1 MDAGIIIQVVLLLVG
16 FVFLIKGSDFFVD
29 GASSIASILKIPT
42 IIVGLT
48 IVAFGTSAPEAAV
61 SITSSLTG
69 NNAMAVS
76 NVIGS
81 NLFNILM
88 VIGVS
93 ALLSDLLMEKSV
105 LNKDLPFLV
114 GITILFTIF
123 LFIGWDISSIEG
135 IILLLILVAYLAYL
149 IINARKSKDANEVEK
164 PKFSLPKSII
174 FIIIGLAGII
184 LGGDLVVDSASYIAM
199 ALGMSETLVGLTIVA
214 IGTSLPEL
222 VTSLTALKKGENQLV
237 IGNVIG
243 SNIFNILFVLGASSA
258 ISAIPINSGMLTD
271 IIFMIIVTIL
281 CFIFGKTQ
289 DKYDKKRGYN
299 ISCIIRCLHDFCNY
313 EKLILLIHKPYKYL
327 MKLVHHKLHIHLG
340 LWICHFQMSIF
351 F

>member
-1 MDAGIIIQVVLLLVG
+1 MDASIIIQVVLLLVG

-61 SITSSLTG
+61 SVTSALTG
-69 NNAMAVS
+69 SNAMAVS

-81 NLFNILM
+81 NMFNLLM
-88 VIGVS
+88 VIGLS
-93 ALLSDLLMEKSV
+93 ALIGELLMEKST
-105 LNKDLPFLV
+105 LNEDLPFLV
-114 GITILFTIF
+114 GITILFAVFI
-123 LFIGWDISSIEG
+123 FIGWNISRIEG
-135 IILLLILVAYLAYL
+135 IILLIILAGYIIHLIRSA
-149 IINARKSKDANEVEK
+149 KKTEDANKVEEAK
-164 PKFSLPKSII
+164 LSLPKSII
-174 FIIIGLAGII
+174 FIIVGIAGIV
-184 LGGDLVVDSASYIAM
+184 LGGDLVVNSASDIAI

-258 ISAIPINSGMLTD
+258 ISGIPLNSSMLID
-271 IIFMIIVTIL
+271 VVFMVAVTIL

-289 DKYDKKRGYN
+289 DKFDRKEGA
-299 ISCIIRCLHDFCNY
+299 
-313 EKLILLIHKPYKYL
+313 ILVACFVLYMAFAIL
-327 MKLVHHKLHIHLG
+327 RN
-340 LWICHFQMSIF
+340 
-351 F
+351 

>member
-1 MDAGIIIQVVLLLVG
+1 MDMSIILQFVLLIVG

-29 GASSIASILKIPT
+29 GASSIASLLKIPT

-61 SITSSLTG
+61 SITSAITG

-76 NVIGS
+76 NIIGS

-88 VIGVS
+88 VIGIS
-93 ALLSDLLMEKSV
+93 ALLGELLMEKSV

-114 GITILFTIF
+114 GITILFAAFII
-123 LFIGWDISSIEG
+123 IGWNVSQIEG
-135 IILLLILVAYLAYL
+135 IILLVILIAYVAYLVKSAKKSD
-149 IINARKSKDANEVEK
+149 NANVVEK
-164 PKFSLPKSII
+164 PKFTLPYSIL

-184 LGGDLVVDSASYIAM
+184 IGGDLVVNSASDIAI
-199 ALGMSETLVGLTIVA
+199 AFGMSETLVGLTIVA

-258 ISAIPINSGMLTD
+258 ITAISLDSSMLIDVT
-271 IIFMIIVTIL
+271 FMIFVTVL

-289 DKYDKKRGYN
+289 DKFDKKEGA
-299 ISCIIRCLHDFCNY
+299 
-313 EKLILLIHKPYKYL
+313 ILVALFIAY
-327 MKLVHHKLHIHLG
+327 M
-340 LWICHFQMSIF
+340 IF
-351 F
+351 AILRN

>member
-1 MDAGIIIQVVLLLVG
+1 MDFSIIIQVVLLLVG

-29 GASSIASILKIPT
+29 GASSIASILRIPT

-61 SITSSLTG
+61 SITSSITG
-69 NNAMAVS
+69 SNAMAVS

-81 NLFNILM
+81 NMFNLLM
-88 VIGVS
+88 VIGLS
-93 ALLSDLLMEKSV
+93 ALLGELLMEKNT

-114 GITILFTIF
+114 GITLLFAAFIL
-123 LFIGWDISSIEG
+123 IGWDINNIEG
-135 IILLLILVAYLAYL
+135 IILLIILIAYIIYLVFT
-149 IINARKSKDANEVEK
+149 ARKSDDADVVEK
-164 PKFSLPKSII
+164 PKLSLPKSII
-174 FIIIGLAGII
+174 FIIVGLAGIV
-184 LGGDLVVDSASYIAM
+184 LGGDLVVNSASDIAI

-243 SNIFNILFVLGASSA
+243 SNTFNILFVLGASSA
-258 ISAIPINSGMLTD
+258 ISSIPLDSSMLID
-271 IIFMIIVTIL
+271 VIFMVIVTVI

-289 DKYDKKRGYN
+289 DKFDKKEGA
-299 ISCIIRCLHDFCNY
+299 
-313 EKLILLIHKPYKYL
+313 ILVALFVIY
-327 MKLVHHKLHIHLG
+327 M
-340 LWICHFQMSIF
+340 IF
-351 F
+351 AILRN

>member
-1 MDAGIIIQVVLLLVG
+1 MDAGIIIQVVLLIAG

-29 GASSIASILKIPT
+29 GASSIAAILKVPT

-69 NNAMAVS
+69 SNAMAVS

-81 NLFNILM
+81 NLFNMLM
-88 VIGVS
+88 VIGIA
-93 ALLSDLLMEKSV
+93 ALLGDLLMEKSV

-114 GITILFTIF
+114 AITVLLAVFIL
-123 LFIGWDISSIEG
+123 IGGDISSIEG
-135 IILLLILVAYLAYL
+135 IILLLMLIGYIFYL
-149 IINARKSKDANEVEK
+149 IRNAGQSGATNYVEK
-164 PKFSLPKSII
+164 PKLSTPKSII
-174 FIIIGLAGII
+174 FIVVGLAGII
-184 LGGDLVVDSASYIAM
+184 IGGDLVVDSASSIAM

-222 VTSLTALKKGENQLV
+222 VTSITALRKGENQLV

-258 ISAIPINSGMLTD
+258 ISAIPISSS
-271 IIFMIIVTIL
+271 MIVDTTIMIAVTIL

-289 DKYDKKRGYN
+289 EKYDKKEG
-299 ISCIIRCLHDFCNY
+299 F
-313 EKLILLIHKPYKYL
+313 ILVALFIAY
-327 MKLVHHKLHIHLG
+327 MAFAI
-340 LWICHFQMSIF
+340 MRN
-351 F
+351 

>member
-1 MDAGIIIQVVLLLVG
+1 MDGSIIIQIVLLIVG

-29 GASSIASILKIPT
+29 GSSSIASLLKIPT

-61 SITSSLTG
+61 SITSSLAG

-93 ALLSDLLMEKSV
+93 ALLGDLLMEKSV

-114 GITILFTIF
+114 AITVLFAAFIL
-123 LFIGWDISSIEG
+123 IGWNITSIEG
-135 IILLLILVAYLAYL
+135 IILLAILIAYVLYL
-149 IINARKSKDANEVEK
+149 IRSSKKSKDANKVEK
-164 PKFSLPKSII
+164 AKLSLPVSII
-174 FIIIGLAGII
+174 FIVVGLAGII
-184 LGGDLVVDSASYIAM
+184 LGGDLVVKSASSIAM

-222 VTSLTALKKGENQLV
+222 VTSLTALKKGENQIV

-258 ISAIPINSGMLTD
+258 ISEIPLDSSMLID
-271 IIFMIIVTIL
+271 VVFMIAVTIL

-289 DKYDKKRGYN
+289 EKYDKKEGIILVALFIGYMT
-299 ISCIIRCLHDFCNY
+299 FA
-313 EKLILLIHKPYKYL
+313 ILRN
-327 MKLVHHKLHIHLG
+327 
-340 LWICHFQMSIF
+340 
-351 F
+351 

>member
-1 MDAGIIIQVVLLLVG
+1 MDASIILQFVLLIVG

-29 GASSIASILKIPT
+29 GASSVASLLKIPT

-69 NNAMAVS
+69 SNAMAVS

-88 VIGVS
+88 VIGIS
-93 ALLSDLLMEKSV
+93 ALLGDLLMEKSV

-114 GITILFTIF
+114 GITLLLAIF
-123 LFIGWDISSIEG
+123 IFMGWNIANIEG
-135 IILLLILVAYLAYL
+135 IILLLILICYIFYLVK
-149 IINARKSKDANEVEK
+149 NARKSKDANVVEK
-164 PKFSLPKSII
+164 AKLTPLKSAI
-174 FIIIGLAGII
+174 FIIVGLAGIVV
-184 LGGDLVVDSASYIAM
+184 GGDLVVNSESNIAI

-258 ISAIPINSGMLTD
+258 ISQIPLDPSMMTD
-271 IIFMIIVTIL
+271 VLFMVGVTIL

-289 DKYDKKRGYN
+289 EKYDKKEG
-299 ISCIIRCLHDFCNY
+299 IILVSLFVIY
-313 EKLILLIHKPYKYL
+313 MAFAILRN
-327 MKLVHHKLHIHLG
+327 
-340 LWICHFQMSIF
+340 
-351 F
+351 

>member
-16 FVFLIKGSDFFVD
+16 FLFLIKGSDFFVD
-29 GASSIASILKIPT
+29 GASSIASHLKIPT

-69 NNAMAVS
+69 SNAMAVS

-81 NLFNILM
+81 NLFNMLM
-88 VIGVS
+88 VIGIA
-93 ALLSDLLMEKSV
+93 ALLSNLLMEKSV
-105 LNKDLPFLV
+105 LKKDLPFLV
-114 GITILFTIF
+114 AITLLFAIF
-123 LFIGWDISSIEG
+123 IFIGWDITNI
-135 IILLLILVAYLAYL
+135 
-149 IINARKSKDANEVEK
+149 VEAA
-164 PKFSLPKSII
+164 KFTLPKSII
-174 FIIIGLAGII
+174 LIIIGLAGII
-184 LGGDLVVDSASYIAM
+184 IGGDLVVDSASAIAI

-222 VTSLTALKKGENQLV
+222 VTSITALKKGENQLV

-258 ISAIPINSGMLTD
+258 ISRIPLDSSMLID
-271 IIFMIIVTIL
+271 VLFMMGVTIL

-289 DKYDKKRGYN
+289 DKYDKKEGV
-299 ISCIIRCLHDFCNY
+299 I
-313 EKLILLIHKPYKYL
+313 LIALFIAYMAFAILRN
-327 MKLVHHKLHIHLG
+327 
-340 LWICHFQMSIF
+340 
-351 F
+351 

>member
-42 IIVGLT
+42 VIVGLT

-69 NNAMAVS
+69 SNGMAVG

-81 NLFNILM
+81 NLFNMLM
-88 VIGVS
+88 VIGIA
-93 ALLSDLLMEKSV
+93 ALLSNLLMEKEV
-105 LNKDLPFLV
+105 LNRDLPFLV
-114 GITILFTIF
+114 GITILFAIF
-123 LFIGWDISSIEG
+123 LFIGGDISNVEG
-135 IILLLILVAYLAYL
+135 IILVLILIGYIAYL
-149 IINARKSKDANEVEK
+149 IYNEKKAGSMDNVEE
-164 PKFSLPKSII
+164 PKLTLPKSIL
-174 FIIIGLAGII
+174 FILVGLVGIV
-184 LGGDLVVDSASYIAM
+184 LGGDLVVDSASAIAI

-222 VTSLTALKKGENQLV
+222 VTSITALKKGENQLV

-258 ISAIPINSGMLTD
+258 ISRIPVDSSILADVM
-271 IIFMIIVTIL
+271 FMTLVTIL

-289 DKYDKKRGYN
+289 DKYDKKEGAVLIILFIGYMA
-299 ISCIIRCLHDFCNY
+299 FA
-313 EKLILLIHKPYKYL
+313 ILRN
-327 MKLVHHKLHIHLG
+327 
-340 LWICHFQMSIF
+340 
-351 F
+351 

>member
-16 FVFLIKGSDFFVD
+16 FLFLIKGSDFFVD
-29 GASSIASILKIPT
+29 GASSIASHLKIPT

-69 NNAMAVS
+69 SNAMAVS

-81 NLFNILM
+81 NLFNMLM
-88 VIGVS
+88 VIGIA
-93 ALLSDLLMEKSV
+93 ALLSNLLMEKSV
-105 LNKDLPFLV
+105 LKKDLPFLV
-114 GITILFTIF
+114 AITLLFAIF
-123 LFIGWDISSIEG
+123 IFIGWDITNLEG
-135 IILLLILVAYLAYL
+135 IILLIILAGYIIYL
-149 IINARKSKDANEVEK
+149 IRGSKKSKNANDVEAA
-164 PKFSLPKSII
+164 KFTLPKSIVLI
-174 FIIIGLAGII
+174 LIGLAGII
-184 LGGDLVVDSASYIAM
+184 IGGDLVVDSASAIAI

-222 VTSLTALKKGENQLV
+222 VTSITALRKGENQLV

-258 ISAIPINSGMLTD
+258 ISRIPLDSSMLID
-271 IIFMIIVTIL
+271 VLFMMGVTIL

-289 DKYDKKRGYN
+289 DKYDKKEGV
-299 ISCIIRCLHDFCNY
+299 I
-313 EKLILLIHKPYKYL
+313 LIALFIAYMAFAILRN
-327 MKLVHHKLHIHLG
+327 
-340 LWICHFQMSIF
+340 
-351 F
+351 

>member
-1 MDAGIIIQVVLLLVG
+1 MDTGIIIQFVLLIVG

-29 GASSIASILKIPT
+29 GASSIAAILKVPT

-69 NNAMAVS
+69 SNAMAVS
-76 NVIGS
+76 NVVGS

-88 VIGVS
+88 VIGVA
-93 ALLSDLLMEKSV
+93 ALLGDLLMEKSV
-105 LNKDLPFLV
+105 LKKDLPFLV
-114 GITILFTIF
+114 GITLLLVIF
-123 LFIGWDISSIEG
+123 IVLGWDISPIEG
-135 IILLLILVAYLAYL
+135 IILLVILIAYIIHL
-149 IINARKSKDANEVEK
+149 IRIAGSSNYVEK
-164 PKFSLPKSII
+164 PKLSTAKSII
-174 FIIIGLAGII
+174 FIVVGLTGII
-184 LGGDLVVDSASYIAM
+184 LGGDLVVDSASSIAM
-199 ALGMSETLVGLTIVA
+199 AFGMSETLVGLTIVA

-258 ISAIPINSGMLTD
+258 ISRIPIDHSMLID
-271 IIFMIIVTIL
+271 VLFMVGVTIL

-289 DKYDKKRGYN
+289 EKYDKKEG
-299 ISCIIRCLHDFCNY
+299 IILVALFIAY
-313 EKLILLIHKPYKYL
+313 MAFAILRN
-327 MKLVHHKLHIHLG
+327 
-340 LWICHFQMSIF
+340 
-351 F
+351 

>member
-1 MDAGIIIQVVLLLVG
+1 MNASIVIQVVLLLVG

-29 GASSIASILKIPT
+29 GASSIASILKVPT

-69 NNAMAVS
+69 SNAMAVS

-81 NLFNILM
+81 NLFNLLM
-88 VIGVS
+88 VIGIA
-93 ALLSDLLMEKSV
+93 ALLGDLLMEKSV

-114 GITILFTIF
+114 LISILLFVFIF
-123 LFIGWDISSIEG
+123 LGGDISSIEG
-135 IILLLILVAYLAYL
+135 IILLVILIGYVAYLIRGAF
-149 IINARKSKDANEVEK
+149 KSGVTNYVDK
-164 PKFSLPKSII
+164 PKLSLPKSII
-174 FIIIGLAGII
+174 FIIVGLAGII
-184 LGGDLVVDSASYIAM
+184 LGGGLVVNSASDIAI

-222 VTSLTALKKGENQLV
+222 VTSITALKKGENQLV

-258 ISAIPINSGMLTD
+258 ISAIPISPNMLIDTL
-271 IIFMIIVTIL
+271 IMVAVTIL

-289 DKYDKKRGYN
+289 DKYDKKEG
-299 ISCIIRCLHDFCNY
+299 IV
-313 EKLILLIHKPYKYL
+313 LIALFIAY
-327 MKLVHHKLHIHLG
+327 M
-340 LWICHFQMSIF
+340 IF
-351 F
+351 AILRN

>member
-1 MDAGIIIQVVLLLVG
+1 MDMSILLQFVLLIVG

-29 GASSIASILKIPT
+29 GASSIASLLKIPT

-61 SITSSLTG
+61 SITSAITG

-88 VIGVS
+88 VIGIS
-93 ALLSDLLMEKSV
+93 ALLGELLMEKDV

-114 GITILFTIF
+114 GITVLFAAFII
-123 LFIGWDISSIEG
+123 IGWNVSQIEG
-135 IILLLILVAYLAYL
+135 IILLIILIAYVAHL
-149 IINARKSKDANEVEK
+149 IKSAKKSDNANVVEK
-164 PKFSLPKSII
+164 PKFTLPYSIL
-174 FIIIGLAGII
+174 FIIIGLAGIVI
-184 LGGDLVVDSASYIAM
+184 GGDLVVNSASDIAI
-199 ALGMSETLVGLTIVA
+199 AFGMSETLVGLTILA

-258 ISAIPINSGMLTD
+258 ITAISLDSSMLIDVT
-271 IIFMIIVTIL
+271 FMVFVTVL

-289 DKYDKKRGYN
+289 DKFDRKEGA
-299 ISCIIRCLHDFCNY
+299 
-313 EKLILLIHKPYKYL
+313 ILVALFIAY
-327 MKLVHHKLHIHLG
+327 M
-340 LWICHFQMSIF
+340 IF
-351 F
+351 AILRN